1 MKRQVHPP
9 RALRSPWH
17 SVRKRAGRVFA
28 IAGRTELGRG
38 LVDGRN
44 NRSDCPLVISV
55 LP

>member
-38 LVDGRN
+38 LWMVGITV
-44 NRSDCPLVISV
+44 VIALS
-55 LP
+55 